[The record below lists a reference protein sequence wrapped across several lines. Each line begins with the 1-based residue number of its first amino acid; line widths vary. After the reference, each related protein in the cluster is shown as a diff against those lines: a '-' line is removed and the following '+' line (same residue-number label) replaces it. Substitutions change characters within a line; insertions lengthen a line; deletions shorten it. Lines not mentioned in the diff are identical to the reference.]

1 VEDVGFAIEMLNNLE
16 PRAPLNLADDL
27 CDYSRNLLQNQL
39 KIHGNMDANNVDEND
54 AAAGPLSNDKDSKD
68 KERKRKQLLKA
79 QQKQLIKKYSKVKQ
93 MTIDYYCR
101 EDLTVTTLKEFFEI
115 FISSLKKE
123 QAFHQELTSHLYQ
136 HIGVSMK
143 FDPCNTQATLTIFL
157 GGLS

>member
-1 VEDVGFAIEMLNNLE
+1 
-16 PRAPLNLADDL
+16 
-27 CDYSRNLLQNQL
+27 
-39 KIHGNMDANNVDEND
+39 
-54 AAAGPLSNDKDSKD
+54 
-68 KERKRKQLLKA
+68 
-79 QQKQLIKKYSKVKQ
+79 

-143 FDPCNTQATLTIFL
+143 FDPANTQATLTIFL
-157 GGLS
+157 GGLSWNEFSNLERYYKEKT